1 MVGEPGGCLPSGARA
16 GRVLGA
22 TPLGPLQAEIMQR
35 LWVRRSA
42 TAAEITEGLNERRPA
57 PLSNKTILTCLSRL
71 EAKGLVSHERES
83 RAYLFSPTKSADEV
97 SAWYVG
103 GRFRELIDR
112 FGDLAVAVFVEQ
124 IGEDPIRYRF
134 LRQLVEAHDE
144 GGGP

>member
-1 MVGEPGGCLPSGARA
+1 MVREPDGRPPLAARA
-16 GRVLGA
+16 L
-22 TPLGPLQAEIMQR
+22 TPHPLGPLQFEIMQR
-35 LWVRRSA
+35 LWMRQA
-42 TAAEITEGLNERRPA
+42 TTAAEITQGLNERRPA

-97 SAWYVG
+97 SAWYVRD
-103 GRFRELIDR
+103 RFRELIDR

-124 IGEDPIRYRF
+124 IGGDPIRYRF
-134 LRQLVEAHDE
+134 LRQLLEGNDE